1 MTTYYVDYEGSAGT
15 GDGSSFANRANKV
28 SNVTITG
35 TNSKLEPGDVIR
47 VKKTPDPTVLGTGTV
62 DHSPSYRN
70 WNSFQGSYANCVFS
84 TTTGQ
89 TLIQI
94 PRGMRTGDRV
104 LIYDSNTAP
113 SSVKPEGKNIAGIWQ
128 ITIDTTNNGKAYLD
142 GFTASNTDSESGTY
156 RIRSHQAE
164 SVKISG
170 TQPWKVLSN
179 LRGGRSA
186 WTAVGGGSN
195 ASANYKVGWS
205 EWTSSNAD
213 WLHPAGTDHMQ
224 IPGTSS
230 TGLKCYI
237 ALDSTADLSA
247 YQQISMLVRFGAG
260 TETQTAYSLRLCTDN
275 AGATSV
281 HTIPLTRN
289 KYYMYGW
296 HPVVVDLGTN
306 LNSGINS
313 LAIYQDEATSTQGEL
328 YIHNICACKASS
340 DATSVTHNSL
350 IGLNT
355 ADDPVWYPVD
365 FLCDNGVISLCNY
378 ARGYQAIF
386 RGSYYANNGCYFS
399 LSSTNAT
406 IYKREPIIPK
416 WIEDN
421 LNIIS
426 SGTYFENLGSTFSSY
441 DTTNTPYTVADSG
454 GIISCG
460 WDTTNMS
467 TQEGHTFIRGNGLMT
482 MVYSGNNN
490 VTIERLHGTSFYKG
504 FSLNSAGCYLKDVG
518 TSDMW
523 HGNAFHGMHYM
534 RACDFKYAIGC
545 QSNSSSYAN
554 FYFYGSSSTQTNQHP
569 SASYTDFN
577 IGYANGAANQNS
589 YAVKFWTTY
598 NMHWNKINCLW
609 TGRQVDMGQNVQG
622 NTFEEIRAGGAHQSY
637 GCKFE
642 DSGNKSAINNTIKK
656 LIAEGPSNQ
665 GFVVS
670 NAGPGNVIEE
680 IDCRNA
686 ERMGW
691 GVPNYGGGNLGS
703 GTWRNEG
710 SWENARAVVINTGH
724 SLRIN
729 GGQIDSYITLY
740 NNSELRS
747 VGLEIIGNQLGATIY
762 SGAKWLAKD
771 FDGVSGVIKNYYGS
785 STKEILPET
794 TTRHTASG
802 YAWKFNGNW
811 NEIIELEAMKVIVN
825 SGSLVTI
832 KVWAYREDTL
842 YASSGQGLHG
852 QLIVSPN
859 PDIGLNSTLTADI
872 PTGSSNNQVWRELSC
887 TFTPTAAGIVT
898 VSLKRFSDLG
908 STDGYVIFDD
918 FSVSQA

>member
-1 MTTYYVDYEGSAGT
+1 MTIYYVDYEGSAGS
-15 GDGSSFANRANKV
+15 GDGSSFANRAARVQDV
-28 SNVTITG
+28 SFTG
-35 TNSKLEPGDVIR
+35 TNNRMDPGDVCR
-47 VKKTPDPTVLGTGTV
+47 VKKTPDPTVLGTGAV
-62 DHSPSYRN
+62 GHAPSYGN
-70 WNSFQGSYANCVFS
+70 WNSMTGSYNQCTYS

-89 TLIQI
+89 TLIQV
-94 PRGMRTGDRV
+94 PQGMRTGDV
-104 LIYDSNTAP
+104 VWIHDNSTAA
-113 SSVKPEGKNIAGIWQ
+113 SGVKPEGKNFSGIWR
-128 ITIDTTNNGKAYLD
+128 ITLHASQNQKAYLD
-142 GFTASNTDSESGTY
+142 GFTASNADSESSGNY
-156 RIRSHQAE
+156 RIRGVISE

-179 LRGGRSA
+179 LRGGRDA
-186 WTAVGGGSN
+186 WTATAG

-205 EWTSSNAD
+205 EWTSSSAD

-224 IPGTSS
+224 IPNTSS

-260 TETQTAYSLRLCTDN
+260 TETQSPYSLRLCTDN

-313 LAIYQDEATSTQGEL
+313 LAIYQDETTSASGEL
-328 YIHNICACKASS
+328 YINNICACKASS
-340 DATSVTHNSL
+340 DAQSVTHNSL

-378 ARGYQAIF
+378 ARGYQALF
-386 RGSYYANNGCYFS
+386 RGSYYGNAGAFFSAN
-399 LSSTNAT
+399 STNAT
-406 IYKREPIIPK
+406 IYKREPIFPK
-416 WIEDN
+416 WIKDN
-421 LNIIS
+421 LS
-426 SGTYFENLGSTFSSY
+426 SSSTGANFEGWNNVFNSY
-441 DTTNTPYTVADSG
+441 DTTNLPHTVSASG
-454 GIISCG
+454 GLVSCG

-467 TQEGHTFIRGNGLMT
+467 TQEGHTFIRGNGYNK

-490 VTIERLHGTSFYKG
+490 VAVERLHGTSFYKG
-504 FSLNSAGCYLKDVG
+504 FNLNSSGNYLKDVG
-518 TSDMW
+518 TSDMFE
-523 HGNAFHGMHYM
+523 GNVFNGQSYM

-545 QSNSSSYAN
+545 KTGSSSYSN
-554 FYFYGSSSTQTNQHP
+554 FYFYGSSSSTNQH
-569 SASYTDFN
+569 SNASYTDFN
-577 IGYANGAANQNS
+577 LGYANGAMSNNS
-589 YAVKFWTTY
+589 YAMKFVTTS
-598 NMHWNKINCLW
+598 NMHWNKLNALF
-609 TGRQVDMGQNVQG
+609 TGRQVDLGQNVKG
-622 NTFEEIRAGGAHQSY
+622 NTFEEIRVGAAHQSY

-642 DSGNKSAINNTIKK
+642 DGGNNNAENNTIKK
-656 LIAEGPSNQ
+656 LICEAPSNQ

-670 NAGPGNVIEE
+670 NAGSGNIIGE

-691 GVPNYGGGNLGS
+691 GVNQYLGGALGS
-703 GTWRNEG
+703 GTWRNSR
-710 SWENARAVVINTGH
+710 SWSNAPAVVINNGH

-729 GGQIDSYITLY
+729 GGQIDTYFNLY
-740 NNSELRS
+740 NNTELRS
-747 VGLEIIGNQLGATIY
+747 VGLEVIGSQLGATIY
-762 SGAKWLAKD
+762 AGAKWLAKD

-785 STKEILPET
+785 STATLTPET

-802 YAWKFNGNW
+802 FAWKFDGNY
-811 NEIIELEAMKVIVN
+811 NEIIQLEVMKVVVN

-832 KVWAYREDTL
+832 KVWAYREDDL
-842 YASSGQGLHG
+842 YTSSGEGLHG
-852 QLIVSPN
+852 QLIISPN
-859 PDIGLNSTLTADI
+859 ADIGLNSTLTADI
-872 PTGSSNNQVWRELSC
+872 PTGTSNTQVWRELSC
-887 TFTPTAAGIVT
+887 TFTPTAAGVVT
-898 VSLKRFSDLG
+898 VSLKRYSELG

-918 FSVSQA
+918 LSVSQA